1 MVERDGRVSQSRQRL
16 TLSARAGTM
25 FSMEFEQARES
36 LSAAEMCLAAGYIN
50 SAASRA
56 YYAMFQAAQVALET
70 AGFQRASWS
79 HPGIQATF
87 ATELIQRRKIYPT
100 AFRDAL
106 ASGIVVRQAADYGR
120 GGVSQR
126 IAQRIVRR
134 AGAFVAAVEEVIQS

>member
-1 MVERDGRVSQSRQRL
+1 M
-16 TLSARAGTM
+16 
-25 FSMEFEQARES
+25 FEQARES

-100 AFRDAL
+100 AFRNAL
-106 ASGIVVRQAADYGR
+106 DSGIVVRQAADYGR
-120 GGVSQR
+120 GGVSQK

-134 AGAFVAAVEEVIQS
+134 AEAFVAAVEEVVQL